1 MANPPS
7 SLANEERYKSR
18 LNIFNSSQIMTD
30 RSKQII
36 PDPNAVARCL
46 DPEMLE
52 ILDSHGT
59 FVISELLEMLK
70 ETSIDSID
78 FTERSE
84 FLEKLT
90 NTITGII
97 QQGHSQQYLMSK
109 VSAFLKGSI
118 FDSKK
123 DNSKINN
130 ELLSG
135 INCNLLQPDGKG
147 WQKGKLKICFEFIPE
162 ENEPVATQEPPVQT
176 HNSPLDEI
184 RNSLVESN

>member
-1 MANPPS
+1 
-7 SLANEERYKSR
+7 
-18 LNIFNSSQIMTD
+18 MTA
-30 RSKQII
+30 RTTQII

-90 NTITGII
+90 NTIIGII

-130 ELLSG
+130 ALLSG

-147 WQKGKLKICFEFIPE
+147 WQKGKLKLCFEFTPE
-162 ENEPVATQEPPVQT
+162 EHEPVATKETVKT
-176 HNSPLDEI
+176 HHSPLDEI
-184 RNSLVESN
+184 RNTLVESN

>member
-1 MANPPS
+1 MN
-7 SLANEERYKSR
+7 
-18 LNIFNSSQIMTD
+18 D

-36 PDPNAVARCL
+36 PDYQSVACCL

-70 ETSIDSID
+70 ESRVDSID
-78 FTERSE
+78 FVEKAA

-90 NTITGII
+90 STITGVV

-109 VSAFLKGSI
+109 VSTFIKGSI
-118 FDSKK
+118 LDPNK
-123 DNSKINN
+123 DNLKINN
-130 ELLSG
+130 ALLSG

-147 WQKGKLKICFEFIPE
+147 WQKGKLKLCFEFIPE
-162 ENEPVATQEPPVQT
+162 ETEPVATQENPTETYP
-176 HNSPLDEI
+176 SPLDEI